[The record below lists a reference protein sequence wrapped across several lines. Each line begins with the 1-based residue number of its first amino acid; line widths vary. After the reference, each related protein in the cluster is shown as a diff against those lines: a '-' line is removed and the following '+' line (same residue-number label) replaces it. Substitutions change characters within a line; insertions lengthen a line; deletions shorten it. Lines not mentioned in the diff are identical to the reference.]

1 MGERALKSQEQYH
14 AVVFDLLTAL
24 LDSWSL
30 WNKVAGAESVGM
42 DWRTRYLQLTYQA
55 GSYRSYEDIIKEAA
69 QEVGLISGHA
79 EALIRR
85 WGELEPWPEARE
97 VMRVLLEKVPVAVA
111 TNSSHSLADI
121 AVAALGVS
129 IPVVVTAEEAGYY
142 KPHPSPYRIALDRLQ
157 LASTSVLFVAG
168 SAADVP
174 GASAVGMSVFW
185 HNRRRLVLDDAQV
198 QPQYVSDSLWPIL
211 DLV

>member
-1 MGERALKSQEQYH
+1 LKSQEQYQ

-30 WNKVAGAESVGM
+30 WNEVAGAESVGM

-69 QEVGLISGHA
+69 QEVGLTSGHA